1 MTLRTW
7 ILFAIVAVF
16 ALPALAQ
23 REIMQDEISPSDGT
37 SDGDWG
43 GSISWGTGQYL
54 DNPCTAV
61 QDWNWVSYGV
71 DLYQEGWDMLGSGQR
86 VLFDEQT
93 ALSGAYSAGG
103 ASQSDV
109 EYMMQPFTLRKYH
122 KVNTY
127 DNFHVV
133 TVINFDPATKQ
144 STISVETACGN
155 GMPDSPQ

>member
-7 ILFAIVAVF
+7 ILLTVVAVF
-16 ALPALAQ
+16 ALPAFAQ
-23 REIMQDEISPSDGT
+23 RYYQDEVITGETGGGWSGEISYA
-37 SDGDWG
+37 
-43 GSISWGTGQYL
+43 TGQYL

-61 QDWNWVSYGV
+61 VDWVWVSYGV
-71 DLYQEGWDMLGSGQR
+71 DLYQEGQALATGNQR

-93 ALSGAYSAGG
+93 SMSGAYSTAG

-109 EYMMQPFTLRKYH
+109 EYMPQPYTLRKYH

-133 TVINFDPATKQ
+133 TVIDFDPATRQ
-144 STISVETACGN
+144 STVSLETACGN
-155 GMPDSPQ
+155 GMPDSSQ